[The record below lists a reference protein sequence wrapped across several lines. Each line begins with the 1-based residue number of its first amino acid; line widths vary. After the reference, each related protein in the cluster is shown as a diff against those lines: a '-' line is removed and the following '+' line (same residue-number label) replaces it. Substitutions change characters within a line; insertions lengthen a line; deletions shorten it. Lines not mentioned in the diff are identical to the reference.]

1 MNITSRNINSRAL
14 VIVTVEIN
22 PNMYE
27 MRQQVTKYNPMKKSQ
42 RHNHI
47 LTPISITA
55 QDTKQ
60 NTFVPS
66 SPCQRRLEINYPLR
80 YKQCT
85 PCHCHPASI
94 REKRQPIYKEI
105 NPEPRGRVID
115 RLRQVEDNSLPSRQL
130 FCKNGTYATITMH
143 DYNDQINSKRSP
155 SN

>member
-42 RHNHI
+42 RYNHI

-66 SPCQRRLEINYPLR
+66 SPCQRRLRNQLS
-80 YKQCT
+80 T
-85 PCHCHPASI
+85 SI
-94 REKRQPIYKEI
+94 Q
-105 NPEPRGRVID
+105 
-115 RLRQVEDNSLPSRQL
+115 
-130 FCKNGTYATITMH
+130 TMH
-143 DYNDQINSKRSP
+143 PMPLPP
-155 SN
+155 SEHSGKSVSQFIRKYTKYPGIGLSNGFVKWNTTVYPQANFSAKMVPMPR